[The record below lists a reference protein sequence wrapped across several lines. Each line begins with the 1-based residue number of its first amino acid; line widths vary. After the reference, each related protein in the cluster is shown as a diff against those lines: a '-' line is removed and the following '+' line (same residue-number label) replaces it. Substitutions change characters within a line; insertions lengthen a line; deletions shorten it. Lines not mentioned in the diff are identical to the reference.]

1 MCRFQH
7 LDSSSQQGDLGLT
20 QHARMHRN
28 HTTAYAG
35 KVSGSFETLKNLSCA
50 RHTVSTTVACVIDNI
65 VAHFCGEEVVNE
77 MRVERE
83 EDRVQ
88 KQQEP
93 ELMHQVRQEMV
104 RDLKSC

>member
-1 MCRFQH
+1 
-7 LDSSSQQGDLGLT
+7 
-20 QHARMHRN
+20 MHRN
-28 HTTAYAG
+28 NTTAYAG
-35 KVSGSFETLKNLSCA
+35 KVSSSFETLKILSCA
-50 RHTVSTTVACVIDNI
+50 QHTVSTTVACVIDNI

-93 ELMHQVRQEMV
+93 ERMDQVRQEIV
-104 RDLKSC
+104 RNLKSC